1 MRFEHEFYLSLPIDK
16 AWAVVTDIERIA
28 PCMPGAQLEEAN
40 GDSYKGSVKVRVG
53 PITTQYRGTAVI
65 VEKDAAARRMV
76 LDGKGA
82 DSFGQGNAAAA
93 VVGLL
98 HDEGERTRVTL
109 TTDLQISGKVAQ
121 LGQGVM
127 KDVSAKLLKQFVTNL
142 EKKLSAE
149 GPPVAAT
156 PEPSPQPAA
165 SPAPVSGTASPPVAD
180 ASVAGHDGNA
190 CCGGRRSGIGGI
202 GRRSGGDSGGF
213 PGRRARSIG
222 ADNGRRRGDRDGA
235 AQDRGARS
243 GGDRHPSGG
252 RKRGAGPLRPDH
264 RSDHRHSRAGRRTA
278 VLKKR
283 AMALLA
289 PGGSPPCPRHASPAT
304 ALAEAAGDD
313 LRFPRSDRVGK
324 QAALSEAGL
333 PIPTAPNS
341 PGYGTTDNGY

>member
-1 MRFEHEFYLSLPIDK
+1 MREGAVMRFEHEFYLSLPIDK

-180 ASVAGHDGNA
+180 ASVA
-190 CCGGRRSGIGGI
+190 
-202 GRRSGGDSGGF
+202 
-213 PGRRARSIG
+213 
-222 ADNGRRRGDRDGA
+222 
-235 AQDRGARS
+235 
-243 GGDRHPSGG
+243 
-252 RKRGAGPLRPDH
+252 
-264 RSDHRHSRAGRRTA
+264 
-278 VLKKR
+278 
-283 AMALLA
+283 
-289 PGGSPPCPRHASPAT
+289 SPAT
-304 ALAEAAGDD
+304 TETLAAAVAAAASAASAAAAAATAAASLAAALGALAPTTAAAGATGTG
-313 LRFPRSDRVGK
+313 PRKIVAPEAEAIDILQVGGSAVLARYGLII
-324 QAALSEAGL
+324 AAIIVILVLGAVL
-333 PIPTAPNS
+333 LF
-341 PGYGTTDNGY
+341 

>member
-53 PITTQYRGTAVI
+53 PITTQYRGTAMI

-142 EKKLSAE
+142 EKKLATE
-149 GPPVAAT
+149 GPALAAT

-165 SPAPVSGTASPPVAD
+165 SPAPVSGTASQPVAD
-180 ASVAGHDGNA
+180 ASVAA
-190 CCGGRRSGIGGI
+190 PATTETLAAAVAAAASAA
-202 GRRSGGDSGGF
+202 SAAAAAATAAASL
-213 PGRRARSIG
+213 AAALG
-222 ADNGRRRGDRDGA
+222 ASASTA
-235 AQDRGARS
+235 AAAGS
-243 GGDRHPSGG
+243 T
-252 RKRGAGPLRPDH
+252 GAGPRKIMAPEAEAIDILQVGG
-264 RSDHRHSRAGRRTA
+264 SA
-278 VLKKR
+278 VLAR
-283 AMALLA
+283 YGLIIAAIVVILVLGAVLL
-289 PGGSPPCPRHASPAT
+289 
-304 ALAEAAGDD
+304 
-313 LRFPRSDRVGK
+313 F
-324 QAALSEAGL
+324 
-333 PIPTAPNS
+333 
-341 PGYGTTDNGY
+341 